1 MFVKIKTLSMTS
13 CRVALLL
20 LVVCFSGLAKAED
33 CGWQANGARCSP
45 STVCCSQWGYCGV
58 TPEHCGTGCQ
68 SGSCTGGSPPSPGGS
83 GLSSF
88 FPSSLFDKWFPNC
101 NSFYTYEAFIA
112 AAALYPAFGS
122 SRNPEIQKREVAAFF
137 AHVNHETEGLVYIE
151 EINKSFSYCRE
162 RDSYGC
168 APGKKYYSRG
178 PLQLS
183 WNYNYKLASSKV
195 GFNIWADPDK
205 IATDVT
211 LAFKTALWFWM
222 EPATPKPSCH
232 SVIVGDQGFGTTTN
246 IINGGLECGP
256 NNSPAQAENR
266 SKYYQDFCR
275 QLNVSP
281 GGALTCSNM
290 TPYGLLVGL

>member
-68 SGSCTGGSPPSPGGS
+68 SGSCTGGSPPSPGWS

-137 AHVNHETEGLVYIE
+137 AHVNHETEGTKSAIAVVGVRSWRFSIGRIFHMKFF
-151 EINKSFSYCRE
+151 EIIDLGTAVTFTQRRCVKSLRTWMLFTNLKPPF
-162 RDSYGC
+162 DM
-168 APGKKYYSRG
+168 
-178 PLQLS
+178 LQ
-183 WNYNYKLASSKV
+183 V
-195 GFNIWADPDK
+195 
-205 IATDVT
+205 
-211 LAFKTALWFWM
+211 
-222 EPATPKPSCH
+222 
-232 SVIVGDQGFGTTTN
+232 
-246 IINGGLECGP
+246 
-256 NNSPAQAENR
+256 
-266 SKYYQDFCR
+266 
-275 QLNVSP
+275 
-281 GGALTCSNM
+281 
-290 TPYGLLVGL
+290 